1 MLDVGAGLFYF
12 LLRFNLVCAVSVGFS
27 IGLR

>member
-1 MLDVGAGLFYF
+1 MLDVGAGLIYF
-12 LLRFNLVCAVSVGFS
+12 SLRFNLVCAVSVGFR